1 MADLLGARPQFTE
14 AKSLPRWSSSEP
26 DILPELDPQT
36 LSNAHVINPF
46 PVREDLNDKIAL
58 W

>member
-1 MADLLGARPQFTE
+1 MADLLGARPEFTD
-14 AKSLPRWSSSEP
+14 AKSVTRWSSTEH
-26 DILPELDPQT
+26 DALPELDPHA
-36 LSNAHVINPF
+36 LPNAHVIDPF